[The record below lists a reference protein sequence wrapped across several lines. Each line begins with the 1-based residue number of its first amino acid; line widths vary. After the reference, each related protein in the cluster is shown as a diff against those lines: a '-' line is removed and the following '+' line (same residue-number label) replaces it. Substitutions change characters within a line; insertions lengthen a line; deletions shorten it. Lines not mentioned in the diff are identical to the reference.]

1 MHALSKKDP
10 LLLFVGDIAI
20 FFASLWLMLFVRY
33 WEIPDEKMLQD
44 HLLPFSILF
53 LAWFLIFYIAGLY
66 EKRAVILKNRL
77 PATLLKAQIANTVV
91 AVIFFYF
98 IPYFGIT
105 PKTNL
110 FIYLAI
116 SFFLVLIWRI
126 YGYVLLGPTRK
137 QNAILISSGK
147 EMKELRDEVNSH
159 ARYNL
164 AFISSVDLDSLA
176 ELDFKE
182 EILNRIFSEDVS
194 VIVIDFKNE
203 KIEPILPALYNLI
216 SSKIMFIDMHRI
228 YEDVFD
234 RIPLSLIEY
243 SWFLENISLARKSTY
258 DFLKRIMDIA
268 LGFSAGL
275 ASLIFYPFVIL
286 AIKLDDGGPI
296 FSVQERVGQD
306 NKPIKLF
313 KFRTMS
319 KANDGG
325 KWGEGNVNK
334 ITRVGN
340 FLRRSR
346 LDEIPQLWNVV
357 AGHVSLIGPRPEFA
371 DAVKKYEQE
380 IPYYAVRH
388 LIKPGLS
395 GWAQIYH
402 DNHPHHGVA
411 VEQTKEKLSYDLFYL
426 KNRSFILDITIA
438 LKTVSKL
445 LSIMGV

>member
-296 FSVQERVGQD
+296 FSVQERV
-306 NKPIKLF
+306 
-313 KFRTMS
+313 
-319 KANDGG
+319 
-325 KWGEGNVNK
+325 
-334 ITRVGN
+334 
-340 FLRRSR
+340 
-346 LDEIPQLWNVV
+346 
-357 AGHVSLIGPRPEFA
+357 
-371 DAVKKYEQE
+371 
-380 IPYYAVRH
+380 
-388 LIKPGLS
+388 
-395 GWAQIYH
+395 
-402 DNHPHHGVA
+402 
-411 VEQTKEKLSYDLFYL
+411 
-426 KNRSFILDITIA
+426 
-438 LKTVSKL
+438 
-445 LSIMGV
+445 

>member
-1 MHALSKKDP
+1 
-10 LLLFVGDIAI
+10 
-20 FFASLWLMLFVRY
+20 
-33 WEIPDEKMLQD
+33 
-44 HLLPFSILF
+44 
-53 LAWFLIFYIAGLY
+53 
-66 EKRAVILKNRL
+66 
-77 PATLLKAQIANTVV
+77 
-91 AVIFFYF
+91 
-98 IPYFGIT
+98 
-105 PKTNL
+105 
-110 FIYLAI
+110 
-116 SFFLVLIWRI
+116 
-126 YGYVLLGPTRK
+126 
-137 QNAILISSGK
+137 
-147 EMKELRDEVNSH
+147 
-159 ARYNL
+159 
-164 AFISSVDLDSLA
+164 
-176 ELDFKE
+176 
-182 EILNRIFSEDVS
+182 LNRIFSEDVS